1 MRALLGPLR
10 GDPAFPHGRGASPL
24 EEEDIMLAR
33 LAALA
38 LALTTLAGC
47 YVAPAPPPRPYGYY
61 APGYYAPAYRPYYGG
76 WGYRR
81 W

>member
-1 MRALLGPLR
+1 M
-10 GDPAFPHGRGASPL
+10 F
-24 EEEDIMLAR
+24 AR

-38 LALTTLAGC
+38 IALTTLAGC

-61 APGYYAPAYRPYYGG
+61 APRYYAPAYRPSYGG
-76 WGYRR
+76 WGYRH